1 MWCWLY
7 RNYNAFVSLFQVNQL
22 KELIRRIDL
31 PLHEHLQTHGVDYLQ
46 FSFRWMNN
54 LLTREIPL
62 PCTIRL
68 WDTYLAESDGFATF
82 QLYVCAAFLLHWRE
96 RLMLERDF
104 QGLMILLQN
113 VPTQNWT
120 DSNISLLVAEAYRLK
135 FAFADAPNHLHN
147 AGKSDR
153 WRGRPSCG
161 YTLWRHGV
169 LNERDGGYVCS
180 GSEGESVSV

>member
-1 MWCWLY
+1 MNREITIFY
-7 RNYNAFVSLFQVNQL
+7 SLSRKQYQIFLFLQVNQL

-96 RLMLERDF
+96 RLMLEKDF

-120 DSNISLLVAEAYRLK
+120 DSNISVLVAEAYRLK

-153 WRGRPSCG
+153 
-161 YTLWRHGV
+161 
-169 LNERDGGYVCS
+169 
-180 GSEGESVSV
+180 